1 MELSTATVVV
11 AGLGVSGTSAL
22 EVLRGRVGRIVTVD
36 ERKSEADLHDFGDIV
51 WDEVDLVV
59 TSPGFN
65 PRTPFLVAAHEHG

>member
-65 PRTPFLVAAHEHG
+65 PR